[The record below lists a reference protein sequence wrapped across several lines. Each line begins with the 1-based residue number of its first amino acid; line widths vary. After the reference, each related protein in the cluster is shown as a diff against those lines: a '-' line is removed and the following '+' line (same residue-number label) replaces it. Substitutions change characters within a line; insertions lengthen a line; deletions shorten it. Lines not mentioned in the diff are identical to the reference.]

1 MANLYNSEGYFSP
14 TEYEAMTCIEK
25 EEKAA
30 RKAAN
35 FRPIVYICS
44 PYAGNIEQNTENAK
58 KYSRFAVD
66 NHCLPITPH
75 IYFTQFLDD
84 TLPED
89 RAFGTMAGLMLL
101 SDCDELWYFGDSVS
115 QGIVREIIAAKEQGI
130 PVRYVNDQEIEKT
143 ITENGGIRNEMEQ
156 EVH

>member
-1 MANLYNSEGYFSP
+1 MSARGDKLKKIYVCSRLAGDIENN
-14 TEYEAMTCIEK
+14 IEK
-25 EEKAA
+25 AKGYA
-30 RKAAN
+30 RFVAKECGAI
-35 FRPIVYICS
+35 PI
-44 PYAGNIEQNTENAK
+44 A
-58 KYSRFAVD
+58 
-66 NHCLPITPH
+66 PH

-115 QGIVREIIAAKEQGI
+115 QGMVREIIAAKEQGI
-130 PVRYVNDQEIEKT
+130 PVIYVNDQEIEKT